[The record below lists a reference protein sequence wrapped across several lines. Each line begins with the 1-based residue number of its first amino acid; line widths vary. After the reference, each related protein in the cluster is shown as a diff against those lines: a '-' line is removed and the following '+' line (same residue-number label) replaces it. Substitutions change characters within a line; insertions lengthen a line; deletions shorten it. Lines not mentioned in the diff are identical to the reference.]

1 MYAFC
6 MIARIT
12 GQVAEKEEKAVI
24 VDVGGVG
31 YRVMVLGRVLYRLK
45 PGETV
50 SFKIHHHVSE
60 EAENLFGFEEKEY
73 LAAFTLLLTV
83 PGVGVKT
90 AMGILEIASPKTL
103 AQAVAEEDMALL
115 TKVSGVGKKT
125 AQRILVELKEKL
137 KAPKHKVLAGKLQQE
152 IMEAL
157 QSLGYT
163 PAQAR
168 AAVELLPKTVKR
180 AEEGVKL
187 VLQQRAMAEST
198 SPGLRLTSPS

>member
-1 MYAFC
+1 
-6 MIARIT
+6 MIARIA
-12 GQVAEKEEKAVI
+12 GKVLEKEEKAVI

-31 YRVMVLGRVLYRLK
+31 YRVMVLGRVLHKLK
-45 PGETV
+45 TGESV

-73 LAAFTLLLTV
+73 LDAFTLLLTV

-103 AQAVAEEDMALL
+103 AQAVVEGDMVLL

-125 AQRILVELKEKL
+125 AQRVLVELREKL

-157 QSLGYT
+157 ESLGYT
-163 PAQAR
+163 TQQAR
-168 AAVELLPKTVKR
+168 EAVDKLPKTVTR
-180 AEEGVKL
+180 VEDGVKL
-187 VLQQRAMAEST
+187 VLQMREHVRS
-198 SPGLRLTSPS
+198 